1 MLAQILAEFDR
12 ERRPLSSR
20 ELASTLAKDIAVV
33 EGMLETL
40 VMSGRLVEL
49 GRNGLCGRCP
59 AQSLCIVLP
68 LEGRRF
74 CLVPQEGWELPAEH
88 GTCWEARDRDKA

>member
-12 ERRPLSSR
+12 ERCPLSSR
-20 ELASTLAKDIAVV
+20 ELASAFGKDLAVV

-40 VMSGRLVEL
+40 VKSGRLVEL
-49 GRNGLCGRCP
+49 GRDGLCEQCP

-74 CLVPQEGWELPAEH
+74 CLVPNDGWELPAEH